1 MGLDMYLTAKRYL
14 SQYPEGNPDSK
25 IAEAIGSMPIG
36 NNGMRVKEVSC
47 EAMYWRKA
55 NAIHKWFVK
64 NCQSSVDDC
73 GDYWVTVEQLEQLRD
88 DCQTILDD
96 HAKAPDVLPTQAG
109 FFFGSTEF
117 DEWFWDDVQRTVTE
131 INALLKNPDLKRW
144 DFYYH
149 SSW

>member
-14 SQYPEGNPDSK
+14 FQYPEDGNDAK
-25 IAEAIGSMPIG
+25 LAKNIGALPIG
-36 NNGMRVKEVSC
+36 NHGMRVKEISC

-64 NCQSSVDDC
+64 NCQDGVDDC
-73 GDYWVTVEQLEQLRD
+73 GDYYVTIEQLEQLRN
-88 DCQTILDD
+88 DCKTILDD
-96 HAKAPDVLPTQAG
+96 HAKAPDVLPTCEG

-117 DEWFWDDVQRTVTE
+117 DEWFWDDIKRTVEE
-131 INALLKNPDLKRW
+131 INSLLKNPDLSRW